1 MSATGY
7 ALKTDDGHTTALG
20 PAAVVSTR
28 GYWCEV
34 IAEGPVY
41 GSDEPVRVVL
51 GTFPTPF
58 VGRALRW
65 LRWQALRIAD
75 GLDPEPDTTPSLRG
89 ALRRVEVGLGDVP
102 TALRNWANT
111 DSSRQVAYHRLRE
124 GEPFLLVTDDPT
136 GRYVL
141 AARPV
146 DVPARPD
153 VLPAECRQPTSS
165 RSDHL
170 KHRKHRRKAG
180 RLLLR

>member
-1 MSATGY
+1 MSSHTRDDTGEFR
-7 ALKTDDGHTTALG
+7 G
-20 PAAVVSTR
+20 AADPVR

-41 GSDEPVRVVL
+41 GSDEPVRMVL
-51 GTFPTPF
+51 GTFQTPF

-65 LRWQALRIAD
+65 LRRQALRIAD
-75 GLDPEPDTTPSLRG
+75 GLDPEPDATPSLCG
-89 ALRRVEVGLGDVP
+89 ALRRVESAIEFGLGDVP

-111 DSSRQVAYHRLRE
+111 DSSRQVAYYRLRG
-124 GEPFLLVTDDPT
+124 GEPFLLVTDDPM

-141 AARPV
+141 AAWPV
-146 DVPARPD
+146 NIPARPD
-153 VLPAECRQPTSS
+153 ALPVECRQPTSS

-180 RLLLR
+180 RLLHR